1 VDCKSVTLFD
11 TLDLRYLDVSGIEGV
26 ESLILRESQ
35 KCLILCHLP
44 LGKAFHMVD
53 YLEVDCQSEFSK
65 TRDEI
70 VQIGHTWDEKC
81 VFFDKF
87 ACCEAF
93 RFSQQ

>member
-1 VDCKSVTLFD
+1 MDS
-11 TLDLRYLDVSGIEGV
+11 TLDLRYLEVSGIEGDWGGI
-26 ESLILRESQ
+26 ESLILRKSQ

-70 VQIGHTWDEKC
+70 VQIGHT
-81 VFFDKF
+81 
-87 ACCEAF
+87 
-93 RFSQQ
+93 